1 MVWGDRWSMR
11 VLGEDAGIMLGFS
24 HLGLCTTNPRAQ
36 GELAQWGGDVT
47 ITFSH
52 LPGQPLENQDAQFKL
67 DGGAQNFT
75 SNPLQAAPLSCLERR
90 DGPDPTLRESLVD
103 PPPPSSCHRA
113 VKRSCHSQIQSKRN
127 SVKNQKHS
135 PQPASGLN
143 WDWGGKPYLWTH
155 KASLYPN
162 PPPKTQLNS

>member
-67 DGGAQNFT
+67 DGGAQNLT

-103 PPPPSSCHRA
+103 PPP
-113 VKRSCHSQIQSKRN
+113 SQQLSQGSETLLSFSNPK
-127 SVKNQKHS
+127 QKKFS
-135 PQPASGLN
+135 QKPEALPPARFR
-143 WDWGGKPYLWTH
+143 T
-155 KASLYPN
+155 
-162 PPPKTQLNS
+162 